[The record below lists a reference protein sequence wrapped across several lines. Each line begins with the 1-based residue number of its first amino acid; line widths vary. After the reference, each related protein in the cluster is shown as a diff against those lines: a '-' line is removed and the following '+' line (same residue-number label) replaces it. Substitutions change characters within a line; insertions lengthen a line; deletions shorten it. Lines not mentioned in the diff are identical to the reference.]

1 MDFSFL
7 GSGNLRLLLVGG
19 AVAAL
24 LLWAWRRWQHG
35 QESSAAVS
43 RPRTLDAVD
52 TLIGWPPEA
61 TRVLTSKHQRALD
74 LLRQALPQH
83 MVLAQVPISH
93 FIKVPTRYSY
103 LEWQRRIGHVCVDLM
118 VCDAASNVIAVIELR
133 QPDRVLSE
141 RARKRHTR
149 LERVLSAAGIPVHLW
164 NESLL
169 PDPMAVRKAFTPESA
184 LPPVDPQLDQGPDT
198 SPLTPVRFGPGRA
211 RGPAPSDMEPPE
223 HLRGLKDPPR
233 STWFDE
239 LNATRPTQLDSVEV
253 VTHDAG
259 HPALAN
265 VVHPASIARAER

>member
-7 GSGNLRLLLVGG
+7 ASSNLRLLLIGG
-19 AVAAL
+19 AGVAV
-24 LLWAWRRWQHG
+24 LLWAWRRWQRG
-35 QESSAAVS
+35 RDSATAMS

-83 MVLAQVPISH
+83 VVLAQVPISH

-141 RARKRHTR
+141 RARKRHGR

-169 PDPMAVRKAFTPESA
+169 PDPAAVRKAFTSESA
-184 LPPVDPQLDQGPDT
+184 LPPMEAQMDQGPDT
-198 SPLTPVRFGPGRA
+198 SPLTPTRFGPGRA
-211 RGPAPSDMEPPE
+211 RGPAPSDMDAHE
-223 HLRGLKDPPR
+223 HLRQQKDPPR

-253 VTHDAG
+253 IAHDAN
-259 HPALAN
+259 HPAVKGFMN
-265 VVHPASIARAER
+265 PPPVARAER